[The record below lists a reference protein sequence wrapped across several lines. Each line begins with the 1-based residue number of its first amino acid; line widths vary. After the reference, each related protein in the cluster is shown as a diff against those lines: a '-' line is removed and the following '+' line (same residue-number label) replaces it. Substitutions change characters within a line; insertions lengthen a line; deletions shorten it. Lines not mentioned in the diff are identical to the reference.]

1 MKFRYGITPGWLAAS
16 GLLLTA
22 SFNAAAASTGF
33 NVHSVCKSVEAV
45 RDRGSVAAIIS
56 THCLV
61 DIRLD
66 NIKDIM
72 KERIMAGDTSPFLP
86 PVFRGAASSLFVLPP
101 VPGGGIGAGT
111 DLQQEF
117 SAPFTA
123 LNLGMRAFT
132 GGQDIVLELGMPPPW
147 EAIPAFPDNRDYLL
161 LTSLWMESL
170 NAVPQAVVPLPPAVG
185 LMTGGLLML
194 AGSGLLMNGKKR
206 P

>member
-1 MKFRYGITPGWLAAS
+1 MKFRCGITPGR
-16 GLLLTA
+16 LTA
-22 SFNAAAASTGF
+22 GGLWLIVSLQATAASTGF
-33 NVHSVCKSVEAV
+33 NVHSICKSAGAI
-45 RDRGSVAAIIS
+45 RDRGAVAAIIS

-72 KERIMAGDTSPFLP
+72 KERIVTGDTGPFLP
-86 PVFRGAASSLFVLPP
+86 PVFRGTASSLFVLPP
-101 VPGGGIGAGT
+101 VPGGEIVAGT

-132 GGQDIVLELGMPPPW
+132 GRQDIVLEPGVPPPW
-147 EAIPAFPDNRDYLL
+147 ESIPAFPDNRDYLL
-161 LTSLWMESL
+161 LTSLSMESL
-170 NAVPQAVVPLPPAVG
+170 NPVPQAVVPLPPAVG